1 MKMNKSFALLVLMML
16 VCSVAS
22 AQKIEEFK
30 TRLANPEL
38 NDSLGMVGRVQVR
51 EVGTAI
57 DAVRKADATQT
68 PSTIKGFRIVI
79 FFDNGSS
86 ARANAEAAILSFNA
100 LYPDVRSYMDYE
112 NPYFK
117 VLVGSCVTSEEA
129 IVLLGRIT
137 PNFPKAYITRE
148 EIKLSELAQ
157 PRFVPEPTPEE
168 SSNPTPEE
176 TDEGATTNFPAT
188 SATTTATATK

>member
-1 MKMNKSFALLVLMML
+1 MKKVLMLAIALLV
-16 VCSVAS
+16 CGGAS
-22 AQKIEEFK
+22 AQKIEDFK
-30 TRLANPEL
+30 ARLAEPTL
-38 NDSLGMVGRVQVR
+38 NDSLGMTGRVEVR
-51 EVGTAI
+51 EVGTAA
-57 DAVRKADATQT
+57 DAVRKIDAAQSPTT
-68 PSTIKGFRIVI
+68 VKGFRIVI

-117 VLVGSCVTSEEA
+117 VLVGGCVTSEEA

-157 PRFVPEPTPEE
+157 PKFVAEPAEAVE
-168 SSNPTPEE
+168 N
-176 TDEGATTNFPAT
+176 
-188 SATTTATATK
+188 

>member
-1 MKMNKSFALLVLMML
+1 MRKFVILAMALLT
-16 VCSVAS
+16 VCSAS
-22 AQKIEEFK
+22 AQKIEDFK
-30 TRLANPEL
+30 AKLAEPVL
-38 NDSLGMVGRVQVR
+38 NDSIGKSGSVVVR
-51 EVGTAI
+51 EVGTAAAAVQKS
-57 DAVRKADATQT
+57 DAQQSPA
-68 PSTIKGFRIVI
+68 TIKGFRIVI

-86 ARANAEAAILSFNA
+86 ARANAEAAIMNFNA

-117 VLVGSCVTSEEA
+117 VLVGGCVTSEEA

-157 PRFVPEPTPEE
+157 PKPQPVEIAPAAENAVPMAVPE
-168 SSNPTPEE
+168 N
-176 TDEGATTNFPAT
+176 
-188 SATTTATATK
+188 

>member
-1 MKMNKSFALLVLMML
+1 MMKKVLMLAIALLV
-16 VCSVAS
+16 CGGAS
-22 AQKIEEFK
+22 AQKIEDFK
-30 TRLANPEL
+30 ARLAEPAL
-38 NDSLGMVGRVQVR
+38 SDSLGMTGRVEVR
-51 EVGTAI
+51 EVGTAA
-57 DAVRKADATQT
+57 DAVRKIDAAQSPTT
-68 PSTIKGFRIVI
+68 VKGFRIVI

-117 VLVGSCVTSEEA
+117 VLVGGCVTSEEA

-157 PRFVPEPTPEE
+157 PKFVAEPAEAAE
-168 SSNPTPEE
+168 N
-176 TDEGATTNFPAT
+176 
-188 SATTTATATK
+188 

>member
-1 MKMNKSFALLVLMML
+1 MLAIALLV
-16 VCSVAS
+16 CGGAS
-22 AQKIEEFK
+22 AQKIEDFK
-30 TRLANPEL
+30 ARLAEPAL
-38 NDSLGMVGRVQVR
+38 SDSLGMTGRVEVR
-51 EVGTAI
+51 EVGTAA
-57 DAVRKADATQT
+57 DAVRKIDAAQSPTT
-68 PSTIKGFRIVI
+68 VKGFRIVI

-117 VLVGSCVTSEEA
+117 VLVGGCVTSEEA

-157 PRFVPEPTPEE
+157 PKFVAEPAEAVE
-168 SSNPTPEE
+168 N
-176 TDEGATTNFPAT
+176 
-188 SATTTATATK
+188 

>member
-1 MKMNKSFALLVLMML
+1 MKRVLMLAISLLVCGG
-16 VCSVAS
+16 VS
-22 AQKIEEFK
+22 AQKIENFK
-30 TRLANPEL
+30 AKLAEPAL
-38 NDSLGMVGRVQVR
+38 NDSLGTTGRIMVQ
-51 EVGTAI
+51 EVGTAA
-57 DAVRKADATQT
+57 DAVRKADASQSPT
-68 PSTIKGFRIVI
+68 TIKGFRIVI

-100 LYPDVRSYMDYE
+100 LYPDVHSHMDYE

-117 VLVGSCVTSEEA
+117 VLVGGCVTSEEA

-157 PRFVPEPTPEE
+157 PKYVAKPTETPADGTTEGSVPAVE
-168 SSNPTPEE
+168 
-176 TDEGATTNFPAT
+176 
-188 SATTTATATK
+188 TATPPAIK

>member
-1 MKMNKSFALLVLMML
+1 MRKFVILAIALLS
-16 VCSVAS
+16 VCSAS
-22 AQKIEEFK
+22 AQKIEDFK
-30 TRLANPEL
+30 AKLAEPVL
-38 NDSLGMVGRVQVR
+38 NDSNGMVGSVVVR
-51 EVGTAI
+51 EVGSAVTAVQKS
-57 DAVRKADATQT
+57 DAQQSPA
-68 PSTIKGFRIVI
+68 TIKGFRIVI

-86 ARANAEAAILSFNA
+86 ARANAEAAIMNFNA

-117 VLVGSCVTSEEA
+117 VLVGGCVTSEEA

-157 PRFVPEPTPEE
+157 PKPQAVEIAPTAENPAPAAVPE
-168 SSNPTPEE
+168 N
-176 TDEGATTNFPAT
+176 
-188 SATTTATATK
+188 

>member
-1 MKMNKSFALLVLMML
+1 MLAIALLV
-16 VCSVAS
+16 CGGAS
-22 AQKIEEFK
+22 AQKIEDFK
-30 TRLANPEL
+30 ARLAEPTL
-38 NDSLGMVGRVQVR
+38 NDSLGMTGRVEVR
-51 EVGTAI
+51 EVGTAA
-57 DAVRKADATQT
+57 DAVRKIDAAQSPTT
-68 PSTIKGFRIVI
+68 VKGFRIVI

-117 VLVGSCVTSEEA
+117 VLVGGCVTSEEA

-157 PRFVPEPTPEE
+157 PKFVAEPAEAVE
-168 SSNPTPEE
+168 N
-176 TDEGATTNFPAT
+176 
-188 SATTTATATK
+188 

>member
-1 MKMNKSFALLVLMML
+1 MKKVLMLAIALLV
-16 VCSVAS
+16 CGGAS
-22 AQKIEEFK
+22 AQKIEDFK
-30 TRLANPEL
+30 ARLAEPAL
-38 NDSLGMVGRVQVR
+38 SDSLGMTGRVEVR
-51 EVGTAI
+51 EVGTAA
-57 DAVRKADATQT
+57 DAVRKIDAAQSPTT
-68 PSTIKGFRIVI
+68 VKGFRIVI

-117 VLVGSCVTSEEA
+117 VLVGGCVTSEEA

-157 PRFVPEPTPEE
+157 PKFVAEPAEAVE
-168 SSNPTPEE
+168 N
-176 TDEGATTNFPAT
+176 
-188 SATTTATATK
+188 

>member
-1 MKMNKSFALLVLMML
+1 MLAIALLV
-16 VCSVAS
+16 CGGAS
-22 AQKIEEFK
+22 AQKIEDFK
-30 TRLANPEL
+30 ARLAEPAL
-38 NDSLGMVGRVQVR
+38 SDSLGMTGRVEVR
-51 EVGTAI
+51 EVGTAA
-57 DAVRKADATQT
+57 DAVRKIDAAQSPTT
-68 PSTIKGFRIVI
+68 VKGFCIVI

-117 VLVGSCVTSEEA
+117 VLVGGCVTSEEA

-157 PRFVPEPTPEE
+157 PKFVAEPAEAVE
-168 SSNPTPEE
+168 N
-176 TDEGATTNFPAT
+176 
-188 SATTTATATK
+188 

>member
-1 MKMNKSFALLVLMML
+1 MLAIALLV
-16 VCSVAS
+16 CGGAS
-22 AQKIEEFK
+22 AQKIEDFK
-30 TRLANPEL
+30 ARLAEPTL
-38 NDSLGMVGRVQVR
+38 NDSLGMTGRVEVR
-51 EVGTAI
+51 EVGTAA
-57 DAVRKADATQT
+57 DAVRKIDAAQSPTT
-68 PSTIKGFRIVI
+68 VKGFRIVI

-117 VLVGSCVTSEEA
+117 VLVGGCVTSEEA

-157 PRFVPEPTPEE
+157 PKFVAEPAEAAE
-168 SSNPTPEE
+168 N
-176 TDEGATTNFPAT
+176 
-188 SATTTATATK
+188 

>member
-1 MKMNKSFALLVLMML
+1 MMKKVLMLAIALLV
-16 VCSVAS
+16 CGGAS
-22 AQKIEEFK
+22 AQKIEDFK
-30 TRLANPEL
+30 ARLAEPTL
-38 NDSLGMVGRVQVR
+38 CDSLGMTGRVEVR
-51 EVGTAI
+51 EVGTAA
-57 DAVRKADATQT
+57 DAVRKIDAAQSPTT
-68 PSTIKGFRIVI
+68 VKGFRIVI

-117 VLVGSCVTSEEA
+117 VLVGGCVTSEEA

-157 PRFVPEPTPEE
+157 PKFVAEPAEAVE
-168 SSNPTPEE
+168 N
-176 TDEGATTNFPAT
+176 
-188 SATTTATATK
+188 

>member
-1 MKMNKSFALLVLMML
+1 MMKKVLMLAIALLV
-16 VCSVAS
+16 CGGAS
-22 AQKIEEFK
+22 AQKIEDFK
-30 TRLANPEL
+30 ARLAEPAL
-38 NDSLGMVGRVQVR
+38 SDSLGMTGRVEVR
-51 EVGTAI
+51 EVGTAA
-57 DAVRKADATQT
+57 DAVRKIDAAQSPTT
-68 PSTIKGFRIVI
+68 VKGFRIVI

-117 VLVGSCVTSEEA
+117 VLVGGCVTSEEA

-157 PRFVPEPTPEE
+157 PKFVAEPAEAVE
-168 SSNPTPEE
+168 N
-176 TDEGATTNFPAT
+176 
-188 SATTTATATK
+188 